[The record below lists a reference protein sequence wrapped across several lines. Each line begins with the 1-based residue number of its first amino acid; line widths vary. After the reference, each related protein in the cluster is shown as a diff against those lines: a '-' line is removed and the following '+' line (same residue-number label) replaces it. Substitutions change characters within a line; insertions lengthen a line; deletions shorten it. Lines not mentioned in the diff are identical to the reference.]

1 MRVFTAMLRVD
12 VKEGVRATARWWVA
26 ALAFML
32 LFLATFALS
41 LGRHADVPP
50 VSWADCIAFVFMGSP
65 DNPAAR
71 SDLPVA
77 WLGLVMVALFLVL
90 WYPYRDL
97 MGAGQRLLVQGGSRW
112 AWWASKV
119 AWVTLSVAA
128 FWLLTAAA
136 ALAVCIAT
144 GGDVSFEI
152 GRAPGIAAN
161 LEPSVL
167 SPVPGDGAAFVAGT
181 LLALVALALLQL
193 TVSLAVSPLCGYGVS
208 VSLLVCAVFVDAPW
222 LVPVYLMGARC
233 DPVVAGGLEPVAG
246 MAVSLV
252 VCVASAL
259 VGGRIFS
266 TMNILPK
273 ER

>member
-1 MRVFTAMLRVD
+1 
-12 VKEGVRATARWWVA
+12 
-26 ALAFML
+26 
-32 LFLATFALS
+32 
-41 LGRHADVPP
+41 
-50 VSWADCIAFVFMGSP
+50 
-65 DNPAAR
+65 
-71 SDLPVA
+71 
-77 WLGLVMVALFLVL
+77 MVALFLVL

-112 AWWASKV
+112 AWWVSKV
-119 AWVTLSVAA
+119 AWVTLSVAV

-152 GRAPGIAAN
+152 GQAPGIAAN

-208 VSLLVCAVFVDAPW
+208 VSLFVCAVFIDAPW

-233 DPVVAGGLEPVAG
+233 EPAVVDGLDPAAG
-246 MAVSLV
+246 MAVSLA
-252 VCVASAL
+252 VCVASVL

>member
-1 MRVFTAMLRVD
+1 MRVFATMFRVD
-12 VKEGVRATARWWVA
+12 VREGIRATARWWVA
-26 ALAFML
+26 ALVFML
-32 LFLATFALS
+32 LFLATFPVS
-41 LGRHADVPP
+41 LGRHADAPP

-65 DNPAAR
+65 DNPAVR

-77 WLGLVMVALFLVL
+77 WLGLVMVVLFLVL

-112 AWWASKV
+112 VWWASKV
-119 AWVTLSVAA
+119 AWVTLSVAV

-136 ALAVCIAT
+136 ALAVCAAS
-144 GGDVSFEI
+144 GGDVSTEI
-152 GRAPGIAAN
+152 DQAPAIAAN

-208 VSLLVCAVFVDAPW
+208 VSLLVCAVFADGPW

-233 DPVVAGGLEPVAG
+233 DPVVAGGLDPVAG

-252 VCVASAL
+252 VCVASVL